1 MALATLLHLGNEVE
15 ILQASKYDDFF
26 FLKINSVLSTLHFS
40 MQLRVLPAGV
50 HILRKHI
57 K

>member
-26 FLKINSVLSTLHFS
+26 KKINSVLSTLHFS
-40 MQLRVLPAGV
+40 MQLRVLPASI